1 MEKDWLNHI
10 GPNPGTRHRRHCYAA
25 GYKAGLL
32 AGLREIEDRLSHIT
46 SLCPA
51 HDYGDPGYPPSEC
64 TYCHHTE
71 LSRSEVVT
79 LLAHVEATGELPEE
93 AAEE

>member
-32 AGLREIEDRLSHIT
+32 AGLRWAVTKTLPHYRGAAGIEYQAVEDAI
-46 SLCPA
+46 
-51 HDYGDPGYPPSEC
+51 
-64 TYCHHTE
+64 
-71 LSRSEVVT
+71 
-79 LLAHVEATGELPEE
+79 AHVEATGELPEE